1 MANWCFTT
9 YKIVGDVKELG
20 VLNDKLTELDAME
33 TALVP
38 NGFGV
43 LWLGCLVRILGGD
56 EENVYCR
63 GEVTEFN
70 LNKEDGVLTICT
82 QTAWTEMDEVR
93 HFLKK
98 VYPSLEIFYYEEEEG
113 CEIYRT
119 NDKDGRFFPERYV
132 FGNLEIEGTTY
143 YDDDESLLD
152 DASESFGTEIR
163 TIEDLK
169 EIVGKT
175 EGYFFHRIQI
185 IDN

>member
-56 EENVYCR
+56 EKNVYCR

-70 LNKEDGVLTICT
+70 LNKEEGVLTMCT
-82 QTAWTEMDEVR
+82 ETAWAEMDEVR

-98 VYPSLEIFYYEEEEG
+98 VFPSFEIYFYEEEEG
-113 CEIYRT
+113 CQIYRT
-119 NDKDGRFFPERYV
+119 NDKDGRFFPERYI
-132 FGNLEIEGTTY
+132 FGNLEIEGTAY
-143 YDDDESLLD
+143 YDDTESLLE
-152 DASESFGTEIR
+152 DASESFGREVKSIDELEHIVEDTE
-163 TIEDLK
+163 DY
-169 EIVGKT
+169 
-175 EGYFFHRIQI
+175 YFHCIQI
-185 IDN
+185 IDK